1 MNNAIR
7 YLKIANYRSI
17 DLLELHDIQAFSVFA
32 GPNGCGKSNFFDALD
47 FVNKIIRFGTDEA
60 LKQQGGFENIHCLR
74 RGDEDRHVFEFA
86 IEIDFSNKK
95 TALHSYQLKIHQ
107 LDNSP
112 QLEEKLQWVDNKG
125 KAWIISRKAGQ
136 PIQINENIFNF
147 PFNLSLL
154 LLSNDTPIS
163 QFLRNIRLYRIDP
176 LKAKRSVKNTDT
188 QELSHNGRNLAAVLH
203 RLEKDEEIS
212 ETIDE
217 WLNMIVPNLEKVYVN
232 FDRLEGSLRLAFQEK
247 GLEKPLPAR
256 LISDGTVN
264 LLSILVTL
272 FDRPL
277 PFGMTLIE
285 EPEGGLH
292 PHAMIELAETFREI
306 ATLSS
311 PIWVTTHNEALVR
324 ILKNNELWLTD
335 KKPETTQMKA
345 IRKYD
350 ASELPLDQA
359 WLCNVLN
366 GGLP

>member
-1 MNNAIR
+1 MNGTIR

-17 DLLELHDIQAFSVFA
+17 DVLELHDIKAFSVFA
-32 GPNGCGKSNFFDALD
+32 GPNGSGKSNFFEALN
-47 FVNKIIRFGTDEA
+47 FVNGVVRFGADEA
-60 LKQQGGFENIHCLR
+60 LKQHGGFENIRCLKR
-74 RGDEDRHVFEFA
+74 HDEDVHTFEFA
-86 IEIDFSNKK
+86 IEVDFSDQEIVLN
-95 TALHSYQLKIHQ
+95 SYQLKIHQ

-112 QLEEKLQWVDNKG
+112 MLEEKHQWVDEEG
-125 KAWIISRKAGQ
+125 KMWVTSREAGQ
-136 PIQINENIFNF
+136 PIQPNRLNF

-154 LLSNDTPIS
+154 LLSNDSPIS
-163 QFLRNIRLYRIDP
+163 QFLRNIRLYRIEP
-176 LKAKRSVKNTDT
+176 LKARGPVKNADT
-188 QELSHNGRNLAAVLH
+188 SELTHNGGNLAAMLH

-217 WLNMIVPNLEKVYVN
+217 WLNMLVPNLEKVYTN
-232 FDRLEGSLRLAFQEK
+232 FDRLEGSIRLAFQEK
-247 GLEKPLPAR
+247 GLEKPFPGH
-256 LISDGTVN
+256 LISDGTIN
-264 LLSILVTL
+264 LLAILVTL

-285 EPEGGLH
+285 EPESGLH
-292 PHAMIELAETFREI
+292 PHAMIELVDTFREI

-311 PIWVTTHNEALVR
+311 PLWVTTHNEALVR

-345 IRKYD
+345 IREYD